1 MKYNNS
7 LPISPIR
14 AKEINYTSPVKNK
27 MQLQT
32 TMTTAATKSHAQSPS
47 PQKVLTGQNFGS
59 AQRGILSRATT
70 IPVDKSMSAEKAQKA
85 EKVEKARSQSPSNK
99 QRRGSFLQEL
109 GMTTTEVKERLYK
122 VFQFYTSFGER
133 SNVAYLKH
141 HRFSKMM
148 IDAEVRDEEL
158 NQSSLDLLFVGELKH
173 SGNLDFDKFLSLL
186 TRVAK
191 AKYEDKE
198 SEAEALETLLKENM
212 FPLYERIFKDIG
224 MAEEH
229 IKVHEPIEESTK
241 MVLNV
246 VGSVLER
253 IYNMY
258 FPFEIQSGNDP
269 QVLRQRLENAL
280 FIFLREFGICPA
292 IINKGAAY
300 GIWNDV
306 LKADLG
312 ALDAMEDVQQA
323 KNGKGKGNEKL
334 KEIPFSFERFKLFL
348 IKISNLAYGDQVVES
363 GAPLTQPE
371 RAMQLLEKMDMAF
384 KVLNPEK
391 KAAVPYGGNTG
402 KAASSYGGNTGKAA
416 GLSSFATSFANNNGA
431 TSLLVTK
438 DHLEKV
444 I

>member
-1 MKYNNS
+1 MHSPFILLVPLPASQDPSFHEADMKYNNS

-14 AKEINYTSPVKNK
+14 AKEISYTSPIKNK

-47 PQKVLTGQNFGS
+47 PQKILTGQTFGS
-59 AQRGILSRATT
+59 ARKGILSRATT
-70 IPVDKSMSAEKAQKA
+70 IPVDKSMSAEKAQKP
-85 EKVEKARSQSPSNK
+85 RSPSPNNK
-99 QRRGSFLQEL
+99 QRRGSFLEEL
-109 GMTTTEVKERLYK
+109 GMTTTEVKEKLYK

-133 SNVAYLKH
+133 SNVAYLKN
-141 HRFSKMM
+141 HRFTKMM
-148 IDAEVRDEEL
+148 VDAEVRDESL

-224 MAEEH
+224 MAEEN
-229 IKVHEPIEESTK
+229 IKVHEPVEESTK

-258 FPFEIQSGNDP
+258 FPFEIQTGNDA

-300 GIWNDV
+300 AIWNDV
-306 LKADLG
+306 LKADLS
-312 ALDAMEDVQQA
+312 AVDAMEDVEQA
-323 KNGKGKGNEKL
+323 KKAKTKGSEKARDL
-334 KEIPFSFERFKLFL
+334 PFSFERFKLFL
-348 IKISNLAYGDQVVES
+348 IKVSNLAYGDQVVES
-363 GAPLTQPE
+363 ESGVKTCTQPE
-371 RAMQLLEKMDMAF
+371 RAMQLLEKMDIAF

-391 KAAVPYGGNTG
+391 KAAVPSAGGNG
-402 KAASSYGGNTGKAA
+402 
-416 GLSSFATSFANNNGA
+416 TS
-431 TSLLVTK
+431 SLLVTK

-444 I
+444 NCLY